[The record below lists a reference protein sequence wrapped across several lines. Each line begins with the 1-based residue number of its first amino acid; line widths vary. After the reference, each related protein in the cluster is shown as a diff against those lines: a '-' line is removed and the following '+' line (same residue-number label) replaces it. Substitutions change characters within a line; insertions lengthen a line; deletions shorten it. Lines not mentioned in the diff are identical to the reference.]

1 MRKELFTPIHEL
13 QLPSHCGPCSLS
25 AGLFILG
32 ISATQRQLAKAA
44 GRPLRAFVD
53 GVDEKGLRKAARTY
67 GVKSE
72 FLLIK
77 KANRGRE
84 FVTKLRTHL
93 KLGNPAILLIR
104 DFEHW
109 VAVLGYIPRKRKF
122 IIADPKDKT
131 HLFSRWSAST
141 VLKHAWNH
149 SAGNLESGEP
159 AGEPSQFFAI
169 LLSRMYKRPAMWRI
183 TETWLRLCERGS
195 MDTAESMARDLTEIA
210 LRASAAGTR
219 IGDGPYLA
227 EIMEEVEEAVI
238 EGITYWAQGSG
249 RADKGDL
256 RAFYRDYKIVAVAT
270 GIRVAANVDKAQF
283 VAELTALL
291 SSYWWGAEF

>member
-1 MRKELFTPIHEL
+1 MKKNLFTPLHEL

-44 GRPLRAFVD
+44 GRPLRAFVE
-53 GVDEKGLRKAARTY
+53 GVDEKGLRKAARNY

-77 KANRGRE
+77 KALRGRE
-84 FVTKLRTHL
+84 FVSRLRSHL
-93 KLGNPAILLIR
+93 RAGNPAILLVR
-104 DFEHW
+104 NFEHW
-109 VAVLGYIPRKRKF
+109 VAVIGYLRKKRKF
-122 IIADPKDKT
+122 IVADPKDKT
-131 HLFSRWSAST
+131 HLFLRWSDAT
-141 VLKHAWNH
+141 LLRRAWNDSH
-149 SAGNLESGEP
+149 KNRG

-169 LLSRMYKRPAMWRI
+169 LLSRRYGSPAMWRI

-195 MDTAESMARDLTEIA
+195 MDTAESMVEDLTEIA
-210 LRASAAGTR
+210 LRASSR
-219 IGDGPYLA
+219 EKLIRDGPYLA
-227 EIMEEVEEAVI
+227 EIMEEIEEPVI
-238 EGITYWAQGSG
+238 EGITHWAQGSG
-249 RADKGDL
+249 LADKGDL

-270 GIRVAANVDKAQF
+270 GIRIAKDVDKAQF